1 MNRFAYELSNYT
13 LKSFSGLSNANTK
26 ISGTEN
32 IPEGSIIFTANHF
45 TRIET
50 IFLPYH
56 IHNITKKQV
65 WSLAAAEL
73 FEVNMLQGML
83 TNLGA
88 VSTKDP
94 HRDEVIL
101 KTLLSGD
108 VHWIIFPEGMM
119 VRNKKVIQKGNFILK
134 DDKAVSK
141 PHTGAAILALRCE
154 FYRERIKRM
163 SKLDL
168 PEFERLKKEFD
179 IQNMDNLLQQQTY
192 IVPVNI
198 TYYPANS
205 RENILSK
212 IAGTM
217 IKEPSKRVMDE
228 LMTEGSKLFSNVDIN
243 IRFGKPIEIH
253 PYLNDHYI
261 ESMLTIKRKIKFD
274 NDLCVKQIVQHSSI
288 EIMQK
293 YMSAVY
299 NMTCINY
306 DHVMACILKHFPYRE
321 DGIDIYEFRCKVF
334 VAISWLVANKT
345 YFVSDNFQKN
355 QIHLLTND
363 DFKRFEE
370 FLNIAQDTN
379 VIEIKNSKMFK
390 DQTKFIT
397 KSNFH
402 TVRIDNP
409 VLVMANEVEPLK
421 DVESYLKKL
430 AQKSF
435 EEIKQ
440 DVKNKILEKIQIDFT
455 KDYNDFYIE
464 GESKK
469 KRIGSPLF
477 LKHKEK
483 TTGVLLIHGYM
494 AAPEEMKAFA
504 HYLHKKSFTV
514 YVPRLKGHGTA
525 PEDLAKTKF
534 EQWIESV
541 EEAFV
546 ILRHSCDKVIVGGF
560 STGAGLALELS
571 TKVDDIHAVFAVAPP
586 MRLQDLGSY
595 FVPAI
600 DAWNTMIKKIRLD
613 SIAKEFID
621 NDPENPHINY
631 IRNPISGIHELA
643 KLMENLEPK
652 LKTIDKPTLVVQSRK
667 DPVVNPAGTLKLF
680 NQLGS
685 DFKEY
690 YIFDYECHGIMTGD
704 GVERVYIAI
713 EQFIR
718 NTSSEC

>member
-421 DVESYLKKL
+421 GVESYLKKL

-494 AAPEEMKAFA
+494 AAPEEMKSFA